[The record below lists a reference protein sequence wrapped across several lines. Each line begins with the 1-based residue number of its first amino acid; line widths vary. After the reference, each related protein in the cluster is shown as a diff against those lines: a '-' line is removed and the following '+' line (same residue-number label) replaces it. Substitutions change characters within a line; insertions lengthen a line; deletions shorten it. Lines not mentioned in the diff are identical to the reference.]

1 MKRIA
6 TVVAALVLAA
16 PALVRA
22 EDAAALFSQ
31 KCASCH
37 GKDGKGS
44 PVGKKM
50 GAQDLTAVKAGEAE
64 IEKAITDGKGKMPA
78 YKGKLT
84 PEQIKSLATYV
95 KSGLK

>member
-6 TVVAALVLAA
+6 AVVAALVLAA

-22 EDAAALFSQ
+22 EEAAQLFAQ

-37 GKDGKGS
+37 GKDGKGT

-50 GAQDLTAVKAGEAE
+50 GAQDLTTLKASEADL
-64 IEKAITDGKGKMPA
+64 EKAITDGKGKMPA
-78 YKGKLT
+78 YKGKLA
-84 PEQIKSLATYV
+84 EAQIKSLATYV
-95 KSGLK
+95 KGGLK